1 MMLMFIQEFSGVNY
15 IAVFILDIFQVQLY
29 LGFIALLSRNLK
41 G

>member
-15 IAVFILDIFQVQLY
+15 IAVYILDIFQVE
-29 LGFIALLSRNLK
+29 IIVRDLK